1 MQNVNAL
8 GLNRVLPS
16 ILQMLGSAIYNLF
29 WAAALATPVIVAV
42 TLYIAPIHDIGS
54 LQEWLHSDMFITL
67 AICIFVLAWSVQ
79 GLAHTGKLLVAKAI
93 KGNSSLAEGQ
103 AKGRSAS
110 GIADLVVSNGHRKT
124 AKFDQL
130 LGWDGSDDPLTL
142 IEKLYFPDTQDQW
155 QRAAALLVLAVL
167 THEHLELE
175 LDLLVADKTE
185 YGGVYR
191 LSEARFKS
199 TLQDLPVEEFIDKIR
214 HWQTPGATYVQKL
227 PLAELVNI
235 RAYVCQTLF

>member
-67 AICIFVLAWSVQ
+67 AICIFVLAWSAQ

-93 KGNSSLAEGQ
+93 KGNSSLAEG
-103 AKGRSAS
+103 RSA
-110 GIADLVVSNGHRKT
+110 IAIATPVVDYEHPKT
-124 AKFDQL
+124 AKLDQL
-130 LGWDGSDDPLTL
+130 LSWDGSDDPLTL
-142 IEKLYFPDTQDQW
+142 IEELYFPDTQDQW
-155 QRAAALLVLAVL
+155 QRAAALVVLAVL

-175 LDLLVADKTE
+175 LDLLVTDKGE
-185 YGGVYR
+185 YGDAFR
-191 LSEARFKS
+191 LSETRFKT
-199 TLQDLPVEEFIDKIR
+199 TLQDLSVEEFIDKVR
-214 HWQTPGATYVQKL
+214 HWQTPGALYVQKL
-227 PLAELVNI
+227 QRAELASI
-235 RAYVCQTLF
+235 RAYICQTLF